1 MANPLLAYRVALEM
15 QQRRRGRGGR
25 EPSYRLADVSQR
37 LLRCIVRAHATG
49 NTDLTSL
56 DDYQLATRARVSQRQ
71 TRELYEEIDLG
82 ILVREALDW
91 LEENHLVS
99 IAHKAA
105 SGPYRGVAPT
115 ESGLG
120 SINVDPWY
128 RRILTFFDP

>member
-25 EPSYRLADVSQR
+25 EPAYRLADVSER
-37 LLRCIVRAHATG
+37 LLRCVVRAHATG
-49 NTDLTSL
+49 HADLTSL
-56 DDYQLATRARVSQRQ
+56 DDYQLAICARVSQLQ
-71 TRELYEEIDLG
+71 TRELYEEIGLG

-91 LEENHLVS
+91 LGEQHLVS
-99 IAHKAA
+99 ISHKAP

-120 SINVDPWY
+120 AVNVDPWY
-128 RRILTFFDP
+128 RRILMFFDP